1 MNDLAVDI
9 ELPVSELVTNAVNA
23 TAGQQQ
29 AAIRLQLSS
38 DSASV
43 LVEVWDADPEP
54 PAPKDLTEDGTPDL
68 QEEGGRGLFLVAAL
82 SSRWDWY
89 RTREPPGKVVWCE
102 LEARSAQQ
110 ALLRRLRDCLRAL

>member
-1 MNDLAVDI
+1 MQASGRRLNRNG
-9 ELPVSELVTNAVNA
+9 SQKA

-38 DSASV
+38 DNTCVRA
-43 LVEVWDADPEP
+43 EVWDADPRP
-54 PAPKDLTEDGTPDL
+54 PVLKGGTPDL

-82 SSRWDWY
+82 SSCWDWY
-89 RTREPPGKVVWCE
+89 RTREPPGKIVWCE

-110 ALLRRLRDCLRAL
+110 ALLLRLRDRLRAL